1 MKYFKL
7 TKLQPETYEKIE
19 GIRAIEL
26 YTEYLHAVN
35 NLYFGN
41 NDLRTAK
48 TFRDW
53 LNTEI

>member
-19 GIRAIEL
+19 AIRAIEL
-26 YTEYLHAVN
+26 YTNYLHAVN
-35 NLYFGN
+35 HTGFGN
-41 NDLRTAK
+41 TDLRAAK

-53 LNTEI
+53 LDTEL

>member
-1 MKYFKL
+1 MKYFKI
-7 TKLQPETYEKIE
+7 TSKQPEMYEKIE

-26 YTEYLHAVN
+26 YTEYLHSVN

-41 NDLRTAK
+41 NDLKTAK

-53 LNTEI
+53 LETEI